1 MDVLGLIVK
10 HLSLASTTWLTRS
23 IGRLCCSE
31 QFQRYLFRRETTLLS
46 ETGQIRRILVLSD
59 INIGDAVNIQSC
71 IQALRAHF
79 PDVEIDYV
87 YNLAADP
94 LIRGNPQISNTFP
107 IFRGFLRPS
116 GQDRKSVKDL
126 LRSHSYDLVINFC
139 PFLSK
144 RDFGDT
150 GCPVMFPFGLLAS
163 IIQATMEETGR
174 ANLVYNIT
182 AYMHERINGL
192 PETPNPGAEPPAC
205 SGVKIYLSREA
216 LAKRDQYINSLDI
229 SPDNLIVFFNP
240 DTSNSYTFINEQL
253 QLDLLTELLLDP
265 HLDFVF
271 LGSGIVF
278 KGIEK
283 ELYHQVPRE
292 LRKKLIVA
300 KSLPIDVYASLLD
313 LCDMFVTGDTGPMH
327 IAAARK
333 VCTDG
338 ELSLRNRTAIVS
350 LFGATD
356 SRIYGYD
363 SVRKGYIGTNQTAPS
378 RVFDASPSCKNI
390 SCSIQ
395 RVTRTC
401 AKGRCF
407 EGLDIRDVAAYV
419 KEYLFSL
426 AD

>member
-1 MDVLGLIVK
+1 MDVLGLIVE
-10 HLSLASTTWLTRS
+10 HLPLASTRWLTRS
-23 IGRLCCSE
+23 IGRVCCSE
-31 QFQRYLFRRETTLLS
+31 QFQRYLFRRETTLLR
-46 ETGQIRRILVLSD
+46 ETGTIRRILVLSD
-59 INIGDAVNIQSC
+59 INIGDAVNIQSS
-71 IQALRAHF
+71 IGALRDHF

-116 GQDRKSVKDL
+116 GQDRKSVRDL
-126 LRSHSYDLVINFC
+126 LRSHAYDLVINFC

-144 RDFGDT
+144 RDFGDA
-150 GCPVMFPFGLLAS
+150 GCPVMFPLGLLAS
-163 IIQATMEETGR
+163 IIQATMEKAGR

-182 AYMHERINGL
+182 AYVHQRMNGL
-192 PETPNPGAEPPAC
+192 PETAKEEAEPPAC
-205 SGVKIYLSREA
+205 SGVKIYLSRKA
-216 LAKRDQYINSLDI
+216 LAKRDQYVKSLGI
-229 SPDNLIVFFNP
+229 SSDHLIVFFNP

-253 QLDLLTELLLDP
+253 QLDLLTEILLDP
-265 HLDFVF
+265 NLDFVF

-283 ELYHQVPRE
+283 ELYHQVPGE
-292 LRKKLIVA
+292 LRKKLILA
-300 KSLPIDVYASLLD
+300 RSLPIDVYASLLD
-313 LCDMFVTGDTGPMH
+313 LCDVFVTGDTGPMH

-333 VCTDG
+333 VCSDG
-338 ELSLRNRTAIVS
+338 DFSFRNRTAMVS

-363 SVRKGYIGTNQTAPS
+363 SVREGYIGTNQTAPS
-378 RVFDASPSCKNI
+378 RVFEASPSCKNL

-407 EGLDIRDVAAYV
+407 DGLDIRDVAAYV
-419 KEYLFSL
+419 KEYLSSL
-426 AD
+426 EK